1 MTQSKIKQID
11 IICGLD
17 ETYESRREE
26 LTKLTMLDILNI
38 KMEIKK
44 NLNNSR
50 VESSFEDDHST
61 QHLANRLGCE
71 N

>member
-11 IICGLD
+11 IICRLD

-26 LTKLTMLDILNI
+26 LTKLTMLDVLNI

-44 NLNNSR
+44 NLNKSR
-50 VESSFEDDHST
+50 VESSFDDDHST
-61 QHLANRLGCE
+61 QCLANRLGCE
-71 N
+71 T